1 LFFFVSNLR
10 EQTTWPIHFKI
21 QKQTILKIKIMRQF
35 LKFTLAT
42 IVGVFLASILS
53 MFILFGIAGAI
64 GSSSEKVTEVSE
76 NSVYQLD
83 LEGTLVDRSEE
94 NPFSGAFAEA
104 LGQDEQKV
112 IGLDDVLANIQKAK
126 KNENIKGIYLKG
138 GMLMGGFAS
147 IKEIRDALVD
157 FKKSGKF
164 VVAYA
169 DNYMQKNY
177 YLATV
182 ADKILINPQGM
193 VELKGLSAELM
204 FFKNTLDKLGIEMQ
218 VVKVGTYKSAVEPY
232 INTKMSDANR
242 EQVSIFLGS
251 IWKNMVGE
259 ISKSRKISPENLN
272 LYADEMMMFQP
283 TEKSKQYNL
292 VDSLVFADEVDSI
305 IGKYTKDF
313 KIVKH
318 NDMCNVPEDVK
329 FEKDKVGII
338 YAVGGIDSGDSE
350 GINSEK
356 LVETINEVA
365 NDSSVKAV
373 VFRVS
378 SPGGSAYGS
387 EQIWRALTL
396 LKAKKPLIVSMG
408 DYAASGGY
416 YISCMADKIVAQ
428 PTTITGSI
436 GIFGLI
442 PNMEGLNN
450 KLGFTYDGVKT
461 NKMGDAISVNRKF
474 TPEERDLM
482 QNYVNRG
489 YELFVKRCADGRKK
503 TPDQIKAIA
512 EGRVWTGEDALKIGL
527 VDKIGGMDLA
537 LKLAVEKAKL
547 KTYMIKD
554 FPVKED
560 FFTKLMKDFDT
571 SLETRILK
579 SQLGDDYKLLKK
591 AQELKQLSGIQARMP
606 FDFEIK

>member
-1 LFFFVSNLR
+1 
-10 EQTTWPIHFKI
+10 
-21 QKQTILKIKIMRQF
+21 MRQF

-53 MFILFGIAGAI
+53 MLILFGIAGAI

-182 ADKILINPQGM
+182 ADKVLINPQGM

-259 ISKSRKISPENLN
+259 ISKSRKITPENLN
-272 LYADEMMMFQP
+272 LYADEMMVFQP

-305 IGKYTKDF
+305 IGKYTKDY
-313 KIVKH
+313 KILKH

-329 FEKDKVGII
+329 YEKDKVGII

-365 NDSSVKAV
+365 KDSSVKAV

-442 PNMEGLNN
+442 PNIEGLNN